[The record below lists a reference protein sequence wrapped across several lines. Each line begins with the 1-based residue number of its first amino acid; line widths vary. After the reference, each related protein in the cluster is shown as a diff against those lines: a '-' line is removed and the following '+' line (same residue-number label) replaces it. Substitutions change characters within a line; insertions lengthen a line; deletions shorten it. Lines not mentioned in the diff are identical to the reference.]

1 MVLRCPVKYFNR
13 IGLFRTL
20 RPFQDACTFEGGG
33 IRWIS
38 FGQQYTR
45 EQQDQILRV
54 LNNSS
59 EKELRKLSISPLN
72 VMRILHHR
80 EENSGFANMDHV
92 GAIDGMQTR
101 GLARICEAILYGKK
115 PQERRPPDRG
125 NSIIP
130 LITLD
135 RIEASR
141 FCCCLGNCRTPL
153 RTVSVTDILAI
164 DVSPPFITWAH
175 VTRENF
181 VLALDRVQFLDEKMR
196 PHLYNYYDAVQQ
208 VLRQLPSASLY
219 VVEQKAQRH
228 KGEVAHSQSQLTVQA
243 MLVALLSH
251 GKQLQPQVISI
262 KSSAITNLFSLNVGN
277 ERVSGQGTL
286 KKLVEDGTIS
296 FQGNLKSIYFKETSV
311 NREHYCG
318 VLLLARA
325 FYMLAMT

>member
-1 MVLRCPVKYFNR
+1 MRCPMKYFNR
-13 IGLFRTL
+13 VNLFRTL
-20 RPFQDACTFEGGG
+20 GPFQDAYAFEGVGV
-33 IRWIS
+33 RRIS

-54 LNNSS
+54 LNTSS

-80 EENSGFANMDHV
+80 EENSGFASMEHV
-92 GAIDGMQTR
+92 GAIDGLQTR

-115 PQERRPPDRG
+115 PQEKRPPDWG

-130 LITLD
+130 HISLD
-135 RIEASR
+135 RIESI
-141 FCCCLGNCRTPL
+141 
-153 RTVSVTDILAI
+153 TDILAV
-164 DVSPPFITWAH
+164 DVSPPFMTWAH
-175 VTRENF
+175 VTRDNF
-181 VLALDRVQFLDEKMR
+181 VLALDRVQFLDNKTR

-208 VLRQLPSASLY
+208 VLKQLPPASLY

-228 KGEVAHSQSQLTVQA
+228 KGEVAQSQSQLTVQA
-243 MLVALLSH
+243 MMVALLSH
-251 GKQLQPQVISI
+251 GKQLQPQVVSI
-262 KSSAITNLFSLNVGN
+262 KSSAITNLFNLNVGS

-296 FQGNLKSIYFKETSV
+296 FQGNLKGVYFKETPV

>member
-1 MVLRCPVKYFNR
+1 MRLRCPVWFFNR
-13 IGLFRTL
+13 VNLFRAFG
-20 RPFQDACTFEGGG
+20 PFQDACTLEVGGV
-33 IRWIS
+33 RSIS

-72 VMRILHHR
+72 IMRILHHR
-80 EENSGFANMDHV
+80 EENSGFASMEHV

-101 GLARICEAILYGKK
+101 GLARICETILYGKK
-115 PQERRPPDRG
+115 PQEKRLPDRG

-130 LITLD
+130 ELTME
-135 RIEASR
+135 RIES
-141 FCCCLGNCRTPL
+141 
-153 RTVSVTDILAI
+153 VSDIVAI
-164 DVSPPFITWAH
+164 DVSPPFMTWAH
-175 VTRENF
+175 VTCDHF
-181 VLALDRVQFLDEKMR
+181 VLALERVQFLEDKVQ

-208 VLRQLPSASLY
+208 VLRQLPPASLY

-228 KGEVAHSQSQLTVQA
+228 KGELAQSQSQLTVQA

-262 KSSAITNLFSLNVGN
+262 KSSAITNLFDLNVGN
-277 ERVSGQGTL
+277 ERVSGQGML
-286 KKLVEDGTIS
+286 KKLVDAGVIS
-296 FQGNLKSIYFKETSV
+296 FQGNLRSAYFKETSV
-311 NREHYCG
+311 NREYFCG

-325 FYMLAMT
+325 FYMLAKT

>member
-13 IGLFRTL
+13 VGLFRTL
-20 RPFQDACTFEGGG
+20 GPFQDACTFEGAG
-33 IRWIS
+33 IRQIS

-80 EENSGFANMDHV
+80 EENSGFASMDHV

-135 RIEASR
+135 RIE
-141 FCCCLGNCRTPL
+141 
-153 RTVSVTDILAI
+153 SVTDILAI
-164 DVSPPFITWAH
+164 DVSPPFMTWAH
-175 VTRENF
+175 VTRDNF
-181 VLALDRVQFLDEKMR
+181 VLALDRVQFLDEKTR

-208 VLRQLPSASLY
+208 VLKQLPSASLY

-262 KSSAITNLFSLNVGN
+262 KSSAITNLFGLNVGS